1 MATEKEKLKASTD
14 LNEAW
19 NIYDF
24 SESGLSE
31 DELTNLY
38 VALDAKAQEKPKKN
52 YAQFIAAHLKMAV
65 EAKAASAD
73 DDPAMPP
80 DPAMVPQ
87 GSHPDR
93 PPLPPASGPVTPPP
107 PGAKPTT
114 SVPVCYT
121 FRAKSECTKVVKKS
135 EYMNMAD
142 GHGGYKRVVTGDK
155 TAIRIAF
162 DVGGNF
168 LLTESFAKMHD
179 MTIDEMYKLIIAFGD
194 YGIEFLCIAGPGI
207 NPSEEDLKR
216 FSERTPD
223 MIKTVQ
229 GPR

>member
-1 MATEKEKLKASTD
+1 MATEKEIKAA
-14 LNEAW
+14 LAELEKAW
-19 NIYDF
+19 DAHDF
-24 SESGLSE
+24 SESGLGDLE
-31 DELTNLY
+31 MQALY
-38 VALDAKAQEKPKKN
+38 IRVKTIIYEKGPKKN
-52 YAQFIAAHLKMAV
+52 YQQFIAAHLKMAV
-65 EAKAASAD
+65 ESEAEMK
-73 DDPAMPP
+73 
-80 DPAMVPQ
+80 MVPQ

-93 PPLPPASGPVTPPP
+93 PPLLPSDA
-107 PGAKPTT
+107 
-114 SVPVCYT
+114 PVCYT

-155 TAIRIAF
+155 TAIKIAF

-168 LLTESFAKMHD
+168 LLTESFAAMHN
-179 MTIDEMYKLIIAFGD
+179 MSIEEMYELIISFGD

-207 NPSEEDLKR
+207 NPSEEDLR
-216 FSERTPD
+216 RVSERTPD